1 MIWERQIIL
10 KSLREAAKESDPDKL
25 MDWLQERG
33 LVADE
38 AVTLEEVPTM
48 DLLRAKNKI
57 DARRAR
63 LITS

>member
-1 MIWERQIIL
+1 MNWERQIIL
-10 KSLREAAKESDPDKL
+10 KSLREAAKEADPDKL

-33 LVADE
+33 MVADN
-38 AVTLEEVPTM
+38 AVKLEDVPTI
-48 DLLRAKNKI
+48 DLLRAKNRI